1 MKDEKGIKIEQAIKI
16 ENNWERNH
24 IISGMKNNKTN
35 TEKGRMEERDRKRE
49 NVSQQKKAG
58 LSEKDKK

>member
-16 ENNWERNH
+16 EYNWERNH
-24 IISGMKNNKTN
+24 IISGMKNDKTN
-35 TEKGRMEERDRKRE
+35 TERGRMEERDRKRE
-49 NVSQQKKAG
+49 SVSQETKAC